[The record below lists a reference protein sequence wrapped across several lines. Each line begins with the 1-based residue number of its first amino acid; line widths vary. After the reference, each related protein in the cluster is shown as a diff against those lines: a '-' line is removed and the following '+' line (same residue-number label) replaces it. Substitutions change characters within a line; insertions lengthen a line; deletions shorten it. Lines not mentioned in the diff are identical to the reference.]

1 MDDSWK
7 NDPRLKTMDKEKLEL
22 LTRFAEQAGRSK
34 KEELP
39 QTFMAIHLEAQK
51 QGIHFNDKETALLIN
66 ILSAH
71 MTPKEKKKD
80 RSLKNDLSKTYG
92 WKIAP
97 NHTDILSAEADSSSV
112 TADNNNLR
120 IRCYVLYQLLH
131 PFLRQTNAA

>member
-1 MDDSWK
+1 MI
-7 NDPRLKTMDKEKLEL
+7 PVLRLWDKEKTGASDPLCR
-22 LTRFAEQAGRSK
+22 TGRPIPKRKSF
-34 KEELP
+34 P
-39 QTFMAIHLEAQK
+39 QTLMAIHLESQK

-71 MTPKEKKKD
+71 MTPKAKKEG

>member
-22 LTRFAEQAGRSK
+22 LTRFAAQAGQSK

-39 QTFMAIHLEAQK
+39 QTLMAIHLEAQK

-71 MTPKEKKKD
+71 MTPKEKKKVD
-80 RSLKNDLSKTYG
+80 LLKMISQKLMAGK
-92 WKIAP
+92 
-97 NHTDILSAEADSSSV
+97 
-112 TADNNNLR
+112 
-120 IRCYVLYQLLH
+120 
-131 PFLRQTNAA
+131 

>member
-39 QTFMAIHLEAQK
+39 QTLMAIHLEAQK

-71 MTPKEKKKD
+71 MTPKEKKKVD
-80 RSLKNDLSKTYG
+80 LLKMISQKLMAGKKPQITQIFCQQRRTRHPSLPTITIFVSDVTFF
-92 WKIAP
+92 I
-97 NHTDILSAEADSSSV
+97 SSS
-112 TADNNNLR
+112 
-120 IRCYVLYQLLH
+120 IRS
-131 PFLRQTNAA
+131 

>member
-39 QTFMAIHLEAQK
+39 QTLMAIHLESQK

-66 ILSAH
+66 PQRPYDAQGK
-71 MTPKEKKKD
+71 KEG
-80 RSLKNDLSKTYG
+80 RSLKNDLSKTHG

>member
-34 KEELP
+34 RKSFPDPYGDSLRIP
-39 QTFMAIHLEAQK
+39 K

-71 MTPKEKKKD
+71 MTPKEKR
-80 RSLKNDLSKTYG
+80 RSIS
-92 WKIAP
+92 
-97 NHTDILSAEADSSSV
+97 
-112 TADNNNLR
+112 
-120 IRCYVLYQLLH
+120 
-131 PFLRQTNAA
+131 

>member
-34 KEELP
+34 KGRASPDPYGDSLRIP
-39 QTFMAIHLEAQK
+39 K

-71 MTPKEKKKD
+71 MTPKEKKKVD
-80 RSLKNDLSKTYG
+80 LLKMISQ
-92 WKIAP
+92 
-97 NHTDILSAEADSSSV
+97 
-112 TADNNNLR
+112 NLWLENSPKSHR
-120 IRCYVLYQLLH
+120 YFVSRGGLVIRHC
-131 PFLRQTNAA
+131 RQ

>member
-7 NDPRLKTMDKEKLEL
+7 NNPRLKTMDKEKLEL

-39 QTFMAIHLEAQK
+39 QTLMAIHLESQK

-71 MTPKEKKKD
+71 MTPKEKKKVD
-80 RSLKNDLSKTYG
+80 LLKMISQKLMAGK
-92 WKIAP
+92 
-97 NHTDILSAEADSSSV
+97 
-112 TADNNNLR
+112 
-120 IRCYVLYQLLH
+120 
-131 PFLRQTNAA
+131 

>member
-39 QTFMAIHLEAQK
+39 QTLMAIHLESQK
-51 QGIHFNDKETALLIN
+51 QGIHFSDKETALLIN

-71 MTPKEKKKD
+71 MTPKEKKKVD
-80 RSLKNDLSKTYG
+80 LLKMISQKLMAGK
-92 WKIAP
+92 
-97 NHTDILSAEADSSSV
+97 
-112 TADNNNLR
+112 
-120 IRCYVLYQLLH
+120 
-131 PFLRQTNAA
+131 

>member
-39 QTFMAIHLEAQK
+39 QTLMAIHLESQK

-71 MTPKEKKKD
+71 MTP
-80 RSLKNDLSKTYG
+80 T
-92 WKIAP
+92 
-97 NHTDILSAEADSSSV
+97 TLSATPSGFFKMISQKLMAGK
-112 TADNNNLR
+112 
-120 IRCYVLYQLLH
+120 
-131 PFLRQTNAA
+131 